1 MALTP
6 TWQLCVASLTVQYI
20 RMVNAGERALK
31 HIEAA
36 SKTRLVKIDQT
47 QKVGAVLLMCVYLC
61 PAFCR
66 QLSIAPRIV
75 TEWCCGA
82 GHVFGLQLQAM
93 LDYLVQVT
101 NSQGEGLA
109 KNVTATARKAAEATL
124 ASDSSLQ
131 QKLIENSIASLES
144 SESVRALGIGGGCT
158 VTIVLALSW

>member
-1 MALTP
+1 
-6 TWQLCVASLTVQYI
+6 
-20 RMVNAGERALK
+20 MVNAGERALK

-124 ASDSSLQ
+124 ASDASLQ
-131 QKLIENSIASLES
+131 QKLIEKSIFAAQQHLQADEVHGKD
-144 SESVRALGIGGGCT
+144 EHGDYGQGQT
-158 VTIVLALSW
+158 HLADAA